1 MRLGSANFD
10 SYARNLRR
18 LHWME
23 FLDAQIRLKQRHAFR
38 ASLITPPC
46 ESPLSDLTPD
56 GPVEPGDR

>member
-23 FLDAQIRLKQRHAFR
+23 FLDAQVRLKQRHTFR
-38 ASLITPPC
+38 ASLISPSC
-46 ESPLSDLTPD
+46 EPSLGDVNPD
-56 GPVEPGDR
+56 GIEPVDR